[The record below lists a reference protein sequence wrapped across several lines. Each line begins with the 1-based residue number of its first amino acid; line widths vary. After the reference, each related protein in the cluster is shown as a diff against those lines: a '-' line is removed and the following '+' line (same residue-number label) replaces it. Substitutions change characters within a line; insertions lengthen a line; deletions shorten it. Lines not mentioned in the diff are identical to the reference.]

1 MKVEKQFAALV
12 LCLVVLWAS
21 RFAPLSCEAL
31 GDHRIEAAPSWLAIA
46 AAGVLL
52 TVFMYPLAYDVVS
65 FLTYRLGWNANF
77 DHLEVH
83 PGDPPAPNA
92 RPISLKTK
100 LLLLYPLDLAA
111 VIVFLLPWWTKVA
124 YCG

>member
-31 GDHRIEAAPSWLAIA
+31 GDHRVEAPSWLAIA
-46 AAGVLL
+46 AVGVLL
-52 TVFMYPLAYDVVS
+52 TVCMYPLAHDAVS
-65 FLTYRLGWNANF
+65 FLTCRLGWEAGF
-77 DHLEVH
+77 DHLKIY

-100 LLLLYPLDLAA
+100 LLLLYPLDLAT
-111 VIVFLLPWWTKVA
+111 VIFFLLPLWTKVA